1 MNPEEIEKWKDAGR
15 LARDALQFGKTLI
28 ENRKRM
34 LDVTEKIESYVR
46 KNGGELAFPTN
57 LAVNNVG
64 AHWTPSSKSKDI
76 FRNGDVVKLDVG
88 VHIDGY
94 IGDNALTVEI
104 ETKNY
109 EKMIEASREALN
121 AAINVAVA
129 GVNVGVIGHA
139 VQDKIEQYGY
149 RPIANL
155 TGHRIK
161 RYNLHSGI
169 SIPSVRERGGP
180 SLTNGDIV
188 AIEPFV
194 TDGAGRVGGKRNS
207 NIYHLRQ
214 IRKIRDE
221 KATELMIEIKDR
233 YKGLPFAERW
243 LHEIQED
250 ATKNLQKLLRAGIVS
265 YYPVLDELGKG
276 IVSQSEHTLLI
287 TNNGNEVLTG

>member
-1 MNPEEIEKWKDAGR
+1 LNPEEIEKWKDAGR

>member
-1 MNPEEIEKWKDAGR
+1 MNPDEKIKWEAAGK
-15 LARDALQFGKTLI
+15 LAREALHFGKALI
-28 ENRKRM
+28 KDGKKM
-34 LDVTEKIESYVR
+34 LNVTEKIERYV
-46 KNGGELAFPTN
+46 KENGGELAFPTN

-64 AHWTPSSKSKDI
+64 AHWTPSTKSKDV
-76 FRNGDVVKLDVG
+76 FKRGDVVKLDVG

-94 IGDNALTVEI
+94 IGDNALTIEVETN
-104 ETKNY
+104 EY
-109 EKMIEASREALN
+109 SKMIEASREALN
-121 AAINVAVA
+121 VAIDVAAA
-129 GVNVGVIGHA
+129 GVNVGIIGHA

-169 SIPSVRERGGP
+169 SIPSIRERGGP
-180 SLTNGDIV
+180 VLTSGDIV

-221 KATELMIEIKDR
+221 KATKLMIEIRDR
-233 YKGLPFAERW
+233 YNGLPFAERW
-243 LHEIQED
+243 LHEIQDD
-250 ATKNLQKLLRAGIVS
+250 ATKNLQKLMRAGVVS
-265 YYPVLDELGKG
+265 YYPVLDELGNG
-276 IVSQSEHTLLI
+276 IVAQSEHTLLI
-287 TNNGNEVLTG
+287 TNSGNEVLTK